1 MNRKIHLL
9 SLLLLFTGTF
19 TVTSCSDDD
28 SSQTELIDTSNIN
41 SFNILKKSSKS
52 SIESANSNIYGE
64 GTLMFKNNE
73 SLDFKIIDENTFTYD
88 VEKNGEYN
96 LLVKKENNFFIF
108 YDSNTLEKLGKAEL
122 SVNKNVGTLV
132 FTENYI
138 TNNTNSIL
146 AKGGGWRS
154 CFEGKMGSAEGVT
167 LLALSSFGGPWA
179 TAGFVSG
186 VAIGCAL

>member
-41 SFNILKKSSKS
+41 SFNIIKKSSKS
-52 SIESANSNIYGE
+52 SIESANIYGE

-108 YDSNTLEKLGKAEL
+108 YDSSTLEKLGKAEL

-146 AKGGGWRS
+146 AKGGGWRA